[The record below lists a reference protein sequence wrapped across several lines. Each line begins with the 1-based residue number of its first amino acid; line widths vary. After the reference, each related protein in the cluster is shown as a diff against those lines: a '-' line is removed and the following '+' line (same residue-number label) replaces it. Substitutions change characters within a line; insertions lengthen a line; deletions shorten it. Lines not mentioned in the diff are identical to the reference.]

1 MKSILSLILIFLISS
16 NLFSQNASLNFQM
29 EGKLKKNET
38 CLFYIGGQQYS
49 PRDLSKERIDFKAGT
64 VEQISLMK
72 LTKRGRV
79 LGIKDFWIVPGEST
93 FTGTLDPFHVEL
105 DPINEYQSFQNEI
118 NNAIS
123 LSTKLEIIESNL
135 ENIVSLSN
143 LITISS
149 KLESEKLEALIEQ
162 IPPSMH
168 QNQIYLQLE
177 DELLKNKLLENEE
190 VLTKS
195 KKGEVFTAFEL
206 ENKDGEIVT
215 LEDLKGK
222 PTLIEFTFTGCAGC
236 VKILPE
242 LREVYDQY
250 EGKLNIV
257 SIYSDKTRKSF
268 ENNNPVYKKEL
279 VIWTSLWDPTDFVS
293 RVNQV
298 NTYPT
303 FILLNEHGE
312 MIDKFLIIGN
322 GKVKRK
328 IAALNLD

>member
-1 MKSILSLILIFLISS
+1 
-16 NLFSQNASLNFQM
+16 M
-29 EGKLKKNET
+29 EGKLKKNEI
-38 CLFYIGGQQYS
+38 CLFYIGGQQYY
-49 PRDLSKERIDFKAGT
+49 PRDLSKEKIDFEAGT

-72 LTKRGRV
+72 LTKRGKI
-79 LGIKDFWIVPGEST
+79 LGSKDFWIVPGKST
-93 FTGTLDPFHVEL
+93 FTGTVDPFHVEI

-118 NNAIS
+118 NNAS
-123 LSTKLEIIESNL
+123 SVSTKLEIIESNL
-135 ENIVSLSN
+135 GNIVSLSN

-149 KLESEKLEALIEQ
+149 KLESEKLESVIEQ
-162 IPPSMH
+162 IPPSMR
-168 QNQIYLQLE
+168 QSQAYLQLE

-190 VLTKS
+190 ALTKS
-195 KKGEVFTAFEL
+195 KKGEVFTDFEL
-206 ENKDGEIVT
+206 ENKEGEIVS

-242 LREVYDQY
+242 IREVYDQY

-279 VIWTSLWDPTDFVS
+279 VTWTSLWDPTDFVS
-293 RVNQV
+293 RVNQI

-303 FILLNEHGE
+303 FILLNEQGE
-312 MIDKFLIIGN
+312 VIDKFLIIGN

-328 IAALNLD
+328 IAQLKLE